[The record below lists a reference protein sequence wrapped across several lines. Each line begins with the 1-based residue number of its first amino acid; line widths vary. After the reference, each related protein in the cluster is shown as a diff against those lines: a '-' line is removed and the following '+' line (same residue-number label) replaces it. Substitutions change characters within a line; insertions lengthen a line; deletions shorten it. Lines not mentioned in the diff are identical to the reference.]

1 MSRGRLNHQPCS
13 NPVRR
18 PRLPA
23 PRSEALGRLLRWSR
37 EDSLR
42 VSSVWLKFQQR
53 QTADFRFSFLPYRCR
68 CEFHVL
74 SHGPKFFPLFKRETS
89 CDGPQARSNRSNA
102 HITCPKPPRLHGRP
116 SEKEGRETKNSK
128 PPKRN
133 SYSPSLWGEPQQ
145 AMEAPPLPRSSG
157 RISSLGSKETYQ
169 EAQAILGWHPQK
181 ALVLW

>member
-1 MSRGRLNHQPCS
+1 MSRDRLNHQPCS

-23 PRSEALGRLLRWSR
+23 PSEALGRLLRWSR

-42 VSSVWLKFQQR
+42 VSWVWLKFQQR

-74 SHGPKFFPLFKRETS
+74 SHGPKLFPLFKRETS
-89 CDGPQARSNRSNA
+89 CDGPQARSNRSNVVA
-102 HITCPKPPRLHGRP
+102 RAPSPHITCPKPPRLHGRP
-116 SEKEGRETKNSK
+116 SEKEGRETKKLK

-133 SYSPSLWGEPQQ
+133 RCSPLLWGEPQQ
-145 AMEAPPLPRSSG
+145 VMEAPLPRRSSE
-157 RISSLGSKETYQ
+157 RI
-169 EAQAILGWHPQK
+169 
-181 ALVLW
+181 